1 MVHLISGRI
10 GIKRA
15 DNYVPDFWA
24 AAWCRAMMVVE
35 DDPIG
40 QEIVAVG
47 VRERKGA
54 SAPTCQ
60 TRRGEIDQHVRLGP
74 FAQDVRLVPDSLLR
88 HLLGLTAK

>member
-15 DNYVPDFWA
+15 NNYVPGFWA
-24 AAWCRAMMVVE
+24 AAWCRAMRVVE

-47 VRERKGA
+47 VREEGNQRANLSDKA
-54 SAPTCQ
+54 
-60 TRRGEIDQHVRLGP
+60 R
-74 FAQDVRLVPDSLLR
+74 
-88 HLLGLTAK
+88 

>member
-24 AAWCRAMMVVE
+24 AAWCRAMRLVG

-40 QEIVAVG
+40 WVQENVD
-47 VRERKGA
+47 VREEGNQRDKA
-54 SAPTCQ
+54 
-60 TRRGEIDQHVRLGP
+60 RRGEVKSINMCVWVRSHKTYAWCP
-74 FAQDVRLVPDSLLR
+74 TTCCVICWD
-88 HLLGLTAK
+88 